1 MSLYGFDEV
10 LRGVGMRMVAS
21 LSKDEEDHE
30 ERNAVKREE
39 AVFMKDE
46 NGCSGV
52 NLNLTYA
59 NYVYHQDG
67 LFDILQGNN
76 GVVEDYDDWAGSEEH
91 WKNLCDDDY
100 NSFNWLAEEGEEVSE
115 GQPLATIRTKL
126 EDYADDYWVILVASC
141 DGILHRKIK
150 NGKHAMDSGE
160 LAATIYESMEDY
172 GLAVLATGKV
182 KEKDSRVKKCPNCGT
197 LLERKKKF
205 CGECGAKLTVEEKV
219 CVSCGAKLNPGQK
232 FCCECGTKAE

>member
-10 LRGVGMRMVAS
+10 LRGVGMRMAAS

-46 NGCSGV
+46 NGCSSV

-67 LFDILQGNN
+67 LFDILQGNT

-100 NSFNWLAEEGEEVSE
+100 NSFNWLVEEGEEVSE
-115 GQPLATIRTKL
+115 GQHLATIRTKL
-126 EDYADDYWVILVASC
+126 EDY
-141 DGILHRKIK
+141 
-150 NGKHAMDSGE
+150 E
-160 LAATIYESMEDY
+160 
-172 GLAVLATGKV
+172 LAVLATGKV
-182 KEKDSRVKKCPNCGT
+182 KEQDSRVKKCPNCGM
-197 LLERKKKF
+197 LLDRKKKF